1 MTHVPGHTENSTIT
15 DNDILATLDSN
26 LSGGGL
32 GVTGAYVN
40 QVYLSSK
47 EVPAVKGVVR
57 GKKVDTGKGYQDITT
72 NIFDAKRMYLT
83 DAELRKSWEA
93 KLRSLGQE
101 VNKIQ
106 ARGLWDLAVAGASDW
121 YSTSNGQQK
130 VTPQQYLEWYLGGSK
145 GSGNVPSRQVY
156 MPTTEQIDA
165 DISKI
170 AESTLGRTIQDV
182 DKTADWYQDLVKGL
196 NKLYS
201 KGTVTKVKTVTNPKT
216 GKAETVTTTTPKVST
231 EKVAER
237 ITTALEAADPES
249 LARKQRLDGI
259 KWLYSMG
266 GKQR

>member
-1 MTHVPGHTENSTIT
+1 MTHIPGHTDSSSIT
-15 DNDILATLDSN
+15 ADDALANLDGN

-32 GVTGAYVN
+32 GSPGAYVN

-57 GKKVDTGKGYQDITT
+57 GKKVDTGKGYQDVTT
-72 NIFDAKRMYLT
+72 SIFDAKRMYLT

-93 KLRSLGQE
+93 KLRSLGQDANP
-101 VNKIQ
+101 VQ
-106 ARGLWDLAVAGASDW
+106 ARALWEVAVAGASDW

-130 VTPQQYLEWYLGGSK
+130 VTPQQYLEWYLGGAK
-145 GSGNVPSRQVY
+145 GQGNIPSRQVY

-170 AESTLGRTIQDV
+170 AESTLGRTIQDT
-182 DKTADWYQDLVKGL
+182 DKSADWYQDLVKGL

-201 KGTVTKVKTVTNPKT
+201 KGTVTTVQTVTNPKT
-216 GKAETVTTTTPKVST
+216 GKAETVTTTKPKVST

-266 GKQR
+266 GRQR